1 MDSFSKN
8 FISVFDFVTL
18 KKTDAWLEMVQS
30 FSIDI
35 LISILYFFIGLVV
48 IKIGAKV
55 IRKLFHLG
63 EESNH
68 IPLTQRKAQTLSAVL
83 TSVWRYT
90 VYFFSVMIILDRFGI
105 DTKSILAVAGVGGV
119 AIGFGAQN
127 LVKDVITGF
136 FILLEDQFG
145 VGDLI
150 SVNNMT
156 GTVEE
161 IGLRVTKVR
170 DFTGTLYFIPNSMIG
185 IVSNHNRGAQKAIVD
200 VNISYEHNIDEI
212 MEKISV
218 WLEDFST
225 KHEEIV
231 NPAQLLGIQNMT
243 PSEIV
248 LRTVVDCQPGT
259 QGPIGRELRR
269 FLKLKFDEN
278 NIEIPYQK
286 IMMFEQAVTGGN
298 KKKGENNG

>member
-1 MDSFSKN
+1 MSSFSKN
-8 FISVFDFVTL
+8 FVSVFDFVTL
-18 KKTDAWLEMVQS
+18 KKTDAWLDVVEG

-35 LISILYFFIGLVV
+35 FISILYFCIALVV

-63 EESNH
+63 EGSNH

-83 TSVWRYT
+83 TSVWKYT
-90 VYFFSVMIILDRFGI
+90 VYFFSIMIILDRFGI

-170 DFTGTLYFIPNSMIG
+170 DFSGTLYFIPNSMIG
-185 IVSNHNRGAQKAIVD
+185 VVSNHSRGVQKAIVD
-200 VNISYEHNIDEI
+200 VNVAYEHNIDEV
-212 MEKISV
+212 MEKIGV
-218 WLEDFST
+218 WLVDFSE
-225 KHEEIV
+225 KHEEVV
-231 NPAQLLGIQNMT
+231 NPAQLLGIQNMG

-259 QGPIGRELRR
+259 QGSIGRELRR
-269 FLKLKFDEN
+269 FLKHKFDEN
-278 NIEIPYQK
+278 KIEIPYQK
-286 IMMFEQAVTGGN
+286 IMMIEQAVTGAN
-298 KKKGENNG
+298 EKKGENHG